1 MTPDTTPVM
10 TLARQRY
17 EERVGD
23 VALLRP
29 NTREVEQA
37 IQNAEI
43 YMAGIRKLFA
53 DFNVAG
59 GEDALDAL
67 QRSDQ

>member
-1 MTPDTTPVM
+1 MVNDTTPVM

-23 VALLRP
+23 AALLRP
-29 NTREVEQA
+29 SKREVEQA

-43 YMAGIRKLFA
+43 YVTGIRKLFA

-59 GEDALDAL
+59 GEDALRPAL
-67 QRSDQ
+67 LDR